1 MLGEVKPISGQ
12 GRGPMGQSP
21 RPKGPRAGVGFLGM
35 GQLAPPHQL
44 ESRGERCKLRQRL
57 FNFCSLNLFIYVVLG
72 YHIQW

>member
-21 RPKGPRAGVGFLGM
+21 RPKGPRAEVGFLGM

-44 ESRGERCKLRQRL
+44 DSRGERCKLRQR
-57 FNFCSLNLFIYVVLG
+57 
-72 YHIQW
+72 